1 MNRVAT
7 TGKNLQIGFAVEK
20 GKGAYET
27 GLVSTPSLHN
37 GNTALI
43 CSLAGRKPMQPRPSS
58 TSPESRTARNYGN
71 RKLRYRWVDGLKPWQ
86 VHQLHAADAMAE
98 QLGLPLNTF
107 VSIFWEATFPGSAS
121 MPSTFRLGMKRMGQW
136 FRDNGIRNASVYV
149 HENPDDAKLN
159 SHLLVHV
166 PKHLRR
172 AFKAKAADWFQGLDG
187 GVQVDLRNDADRQA
201 KGLGTRLQY
210 MAKGADDMTC
220 RFYGGRRA
228 KGGQGPIAIKRA
240 GVAQCLTGK
249 VEFRLASTREGFR
262 DQYAPAREETRFLT
276 VDNGSQGAA

>member
-7 TGKNLQIGFAVEK
+7 HGKKLQTDFAVEK
-20 GKGAYET
+20 GKGAYEM
-27 GLVSTPSLHN
+27 GLASTSSLHN

-43 CSLAGRKPMQPRPSS
+43 YSLAQRKLMQSQPSS
-58 TSPESRTARNYGN
+58 GSLTSRTARNYGG
-71 RKLRYRWVDGLKPWQ
+71 RRLRYRWIDGLKPWQ

-98 QLGLPLNTF
+98 QQGLPLNTF
-107 VSIFWEATFPGSAS
+107 ISIFWEATFPGAAS
-121 MPSTFRLGMKRMGQW
+121 MPLTFRLGMKRMAQW
-136 FRDNGIRNASVYV
+136 FRDNGIRNAFVYV

-159 SHLLVHV
+159 SHILVHV

-172 AFKAKAADWFQGLDG
+172 AFKAKAGDWFQGLDG
-187 GVQVDLRNDADRQA
+187 GVQVDPRNDADRIA

-210 MAKGADDMTC
+210 MAKGADDITC

-228 KGGQGPIAIKRA
+228 KGGQGPIVIKRA

-249 VEFRLASTREGFR
+249 PEFRLV
-262 DQYAPAREETRFLT
+262 PAREETRFLPAN
-276 VDNGSQGAA
+276 NGGIS